1 MYKILLLVIILAIT
15 GCSKLR
21 PYRVDIEQ
29 GNIINQDDI
38 AKLHTGLDKNQV
50 ASILS
55 EPLLNEVFSDNIWS
69 YAYTKQINGGKIE
82 KERLILEFK
91 NNKLIKITR

>member
-1 MYKILLLVIILAIT
+1 MCRVLLLIIIFTIT
-15 GCSKLR
+15 GCGKLR
-21 PYRVDIEQ
+21 PYRGDVEQ

-38 AKLHTGLDKNQV
+38 VKLHTGLTKNQV

-55 EPLLNEVFSDNIWS
+55 EPLLNEAFDDNIWS
-69 YAYTKQINGGKIE
+69 YAYTKQINGGKIA
-82 KERLILEFK
+82 KECLVLEFK